1 MTVTNSIGSATLTNG
16 YNYTAGGG
24 TQPPIA
30 DAGPDWS
37 GPVAHAGHAH
47 VTLDGRNSSDADGFI
62 TAYEWREGTTLLSTN
77 AIDSLEFPLGEHLV
91 TLTVTD
97 NDGYTSTDQLRV
109 AVVATAENPRLWFCF
124 DVDGDTDVDAADV
137 ALVGAAYGKRFTSTG
152 YQAGYGRMYDYNVD
166 RVVNSGDIL
175 GTLSET
181 TPSCPQLDREIRAS
195 AVGMEQYQN
204 INAAIAAGFV
214 QVTQWIPGQGRHM
227 VKGTVTGQ
235 DTVFD
240 SSTPESLLYVP
251 DSTVPGG
258 WRLGGGMWILPIT
271 LVPLVPD
278 GFAGNEDA
286 WHYHTGLCLHTSGF
300 AVAENT
306 TQSQCY
312 ALGGNLWIEKAGWL
326 VHLWNYHGNPA
337 GRFVEIDNALTAGP
351 VSSSAQVAIDAL
363 PGLAGVQSTGAPVS
377 GVVTVDI
384 VASNIADVAA
394 FNFDLEYD
402 PAVFSGPTIGV
413 GPSTDRNPDAD
424 QTFLESTGRTFTCTP
439 PDPNGAVSS
448 STQKAAR
455 ISCVSTG
462 TTAGPGTGGGTKI
475 ASVTL
480 NAIGS
485 LGSSS
490 ALSLKNVNVFNSTV
504 IEVASCN
511 PSVSVTTS
519 CSSATIVP
527 AVASVGGIAEGPDLA
542 ALPVARR
549 SEGQPRAPYVAA
561 VLTIVLVLGAGTAW
575 CARRRRVTHSEPL

>member
-1 MTVTNSIGSATLTNG
+1 M
-16 YNYTAGGG
+16 
-24 TQPPIA
+24 
-30 DAGPDWS
+30 
-37 GPVAHAGHAH
+37 
-47 VTLDGRNSSDADGFI
+47 
-62 TAYEWREGTTLLSTN
+62 
-77 AIDSLEFPLGEHLV
+77 
-91 TLTVTD
+91 
-97 NDGYTSTDQLRV
+97 
-109 AVVATAENPRLWFCF
+109 
-124 DVDGDTDVDAADV
+124 
-137 ALVGAAYGKRFTSTG
+137 
-152 YQAGYGRMYDYNVD
+152 
-166 RVVNSGDIL
+166 
-175 GTLSET
+175 
-181 TPSCPQLDREIRAS
+181 
-195 AVGMEQYQN
+195 
-204 INAAIAAGFV
+204 AAGR
-214 QVTQWIPGQGRHM
+214 RH
-227 VKGTVTGQ
+227 V
-235 DTVFD
+235 
-240 SSTPESLLYVP
+240 
-251 DSTVPGG
+251 
-258 WRLGGGMWILPIT
+258 ILPIT

-278 GFAGNEDA
+278 GFTGNEDA

-312 ALGGNLWIEKAGWL
+312 SLGGNLWMEKAGWL

-384 VASNIADVAA
+384 VASNVADVAA